1 MTFFQLKENYQLKN
15 EQYWNAKLVSSKE
28 EQD

>member
-15 EQYWNAKLVSSKE
+15 KQYWNAKFVSSKE